1 MRIVPLSVRIG
12 APAAGTVSLRAG
24 LRVGAATRIIH
35 GIDGLRIGLS
45 LQQPLVTRGTR
56 RAILYR
62 GAGLAFERMS
72 GAGRKKNPKRHDMK
86 DHSHGVL
93 PFFAGRQRPDRTP
106 RPEPKLDCPILSRKA
121 PHSAAELP
129 PARDDAPFPGCGRV
143 ADRLESAASLREI
156 YAV

>member
-35 GIDGLRIGLS
+35 GIDGLRIGLP

-62 GAGLAFERMS
+62 RAGLAFERMS
-72 GAGRKKNPKRHDMK
+72 GAGRKKNPKRHDIK
-86 DHSHGVL
+86 DHSHGV
-93 PFFAGRQRPDRTP
+93 PPFAGLSGPTEHRRLSLSSIARFCRGKRLIRPPNCRRARRRAVSGLWP
-106 RPEPKLDCPILSRKA
+106 GGR
-121 PHSAAELP
+121 SA
-129 PARDDAPFPGCGRV
+129 
-143 ADRLESAASLREI
+143 
-156 YAV
+156 